1 MVKNCQMTERPPVIG
16 LTGGIGSGKSAVAN
30 LLKANGCIVADADEN
45 SRKVLATEHVQQQLV
60 AWWGQQVLDDA
71 GEVDRS
77 VIASIVFSDTKE
89 RKRLESLVH
98 PLVGSLQE
106 AAFASADS
114 ETSAF
119 VIDAPLLMEVGLH
132 ETCDAVIF
140 VDSDFKTRL
149 KRVMTTRGWDE
160 EQLRNREATQ
170 LGLDT
175 KRTSADH
182 IIINDGDLAH
192 IEQQVRSVL
201 SLIRNSIR

>member
-1 MVKNCQMTERPPVIG
+1 MTEHLPVIG

-45 SRKVLATEHVQQQLV
+45 SRKVLATEHVQQQLI
-60 AWWGQQVLDDA
+60 AWWGQQVLDDE

-77 VIASIVFSDTKE
+77 FIASIVFSDSEE
-89 RKRLESLVH
+89 RKRLERLVH
-98 PLVGSLQE
+98 PLIGSLQE
-106 AAFASADS
+106 AVFASADS
-114 ETSAF
+114 ETSAL

-132 ETCDAVIF
+132 EMCDVVIF

-149 KRVMTTRGWDE
+149 ERVMTTRGWDE
-160 EQLRNREATQ
+160 EQLRNREAAQ

-175 KRTSADH
+175 KRSSADH

-192 IEQQVRSVL
+192 IEQQARSVL
-201 SLIRNSIR
+201 SLIRNTIR